1 MSIYKISAN
10 FNSSL
15 SRLSERDRNA
25 ILKYAILLEEII
37 ENKQKALD
45 EIQEEIK
52 NFREPMSMLSSD
64 TQTLIRN
71 INAIIEK
78 LKEEVTI

>member
-37 ENKQKALD
+37 EDKQKALD
-45 EIQEEIK
+45 EIDYEIK
-52 NFREPMSMLSSD
+52 NFREPMGMLSSD
-64 TQTLIRN
+64 TQLLIRN
-71 INAIIEK
+71 INVIIEK